1 MSQVAQRP
9 SGFGWQVPEWTK
21 PAVWLSWLAMTQVKI
36 CGLKDPDLVAFA
48 AREGAD
54 WIGFMFPVSPRQVTL
69 AAAET
74 LLLSVGKAVPV
85 AVLLDPPDEE
95 VRAVA
100 ALGFPVLQL
109 HGSETPERV
118 GQIKA
123 MTGAEVW
130 KVLGV
135 RVAEDLARADD
146 YDAADR
152 LLLDAKPPEGDA
164 QKGGHGAAFDWSVLK
179 GWTAPKPWILAGGL
193 TPENVADAIGQT
205 AAPAVDVSSGVERRR
220 GLKDRELVRAFIRA
234 AKGT

>member
-1 MSQVAQRP
+1 M
-9 SGFGWQVPEWTK
+9 PEWTK

-95 VRAVA
+95 VRAVG

-109 HGSETPERV
+109 HGQETPQRV

-130 KVLGV
+130 KVLGI
-135 RVAEDLARADD
+135 RSAEDLARAGD
-146 YDAADR
+146 YGAADR
-152 LLLDAKPPEGDA
+152 MLLDAKPPEGDA
-164 QKGGHGAAFDWSVLK
+164 QKGGHGAAFDWSLLK

-205 AAPAVDVSSGVERRR
+205 AAPAVDVSSGVERIR

-234 AKGT
+234 AKGL

>member
-1 MSQVAQRP
+1 
-9 SGFGWQVPEWTK
+9 
-21 PAVWLSWLAMTQVKI
+21 MTQVKI
-36 CGLKDPDLVAFA
+36 CGLRDPDLVAFA

-69 AAAET
+69 AAART

-85 AVLLDPPDEE
+85 AVLLDPDDAE

-118 GQIKA
+118 AQIKA

-135 RVAEDLARADD
+135 RSAGDLARAAA
-146 YDAADR
+146 YGAADR
-152 LLLDAKPPEGDA
+152 LLLDAAPPEGADRA
-164 QKGGHGAAFDWSVLK
+164 GGHGAAFDWTLLK
-179 GWTAPKPWILAGGL
+179 DWAAPKPWILAGGL
-193 TPENVADAIGQT
+193 TPENVADAIRQT
-205 AAPAVDVSSGVERRR
+205 AAPSVDVSSGVERIR
-220 GLKDRELVRAFIRA
+220 GLKDRELVRAFLRA
-234 AKGT
+234 AKGQ

>member
-1 MSQVAQRP
+1 
-9 SGFGWQVPEWTK
+9 
-21 PAVWLSWLAMTQVKI
+21 MTQVKI

-85 AVLLDPPDEE
+85 AVLLDPPDQE

>member
-1 MSQVAQRP
+1 
-9 SGFGWQVPEWTK
+9 
-21 PAVWLSWLAMTQVKI
+21 MTQVKI

-54 WIGFMFPVSPRQVTL
+54 WIGFMFPASPRQVTL

-109 HGSETPERV
+109 HGAETPERV
-118 GQIKA
+118 VQIKS

-135 RVAEDLARADD
+135 RSEEDLKRAGD

-152 LLLDAKPPEGDA
+152 LLLDAKAPEGADRA
-164 QKGGHGAAFDWSVLK
+164 GGHGTVFDWSLLK
-179 GWTAPKPWILAGGL
+179 DWTAPKPWLLAGGL
-193 TPENVADAIGQT
+193 TPENVADAVRQT
-205 AAPAVDVSSGVERRR
+205 GAPAVDVSSGVERIR

>member
-1 MSQVAQRP
+1 
-9 SGFGWQVPEWTK
+9 
-21 PAVWLSWLAMTQVKI
+21 MTQVKI

-109 HGSETPERV
+109 HGQETPERV

-130 KVLGV
+130 KVLGI
-135 RVAEDLARADD
+135 RSAEDLAQAGD
-146 YDAADR
+146 YGAADR

-164 QKGGHGAAFDWSVLK
+164 QKGGHGAAFDWSLLK

-205 AAPAVDVSSGVERRR
+205 AAPAVDVSSGVETAPGVKDAARIAAF
-220 GLKDRELVRAFIRA
+220 LKAVA
-234 AKGT
+234 

>member
-1 MSQVAQRP
+1 
-9 SGFGWQVPEWTK
+9 
-21 PAVWLSWLAMTQVKI
+21 MTLVKI

-54 WIGFMFPVSPRQVTL
+54 WIRFMFPASPRQVTL

-85 AVLLDPPDEE
+85 AVLLDAPDAE

-118 GQIKA
+118 AEIKA

-135 RVAEDLARADD
+135 RAAGDLDRAAD
-146 YDAADR
+146 YAAADR
-152 LLLDAKPPEGDA
+152 LLLDAKPPEGADRA
-164 QKGGHGAAFDWSVLK
+164 GGHGTVFDWSLLK
-179 GWTAPKPWILAGGL
+179 GWAAPKPWILAGGL
-193 TPENVADAIGQT
+193 TPENVAAAIGQT
-205 AAPAVDVSSGVERRR
+205 AAPAVDVSSGVERIR
-220 GLKDRELVRAFIRA
+220 GLKDRELVRAFLRA

>member
-1 MSQVAQRP
+1 
-9 SGFGWQVPEWTK
+9 
-21 PAVWLSWLAMTQVKI
+21 MTQVKI
-36 CGLKDPDLVAFA
+36 CGLKDPDLVSFA

-85 AVLLDPPDEE
+85 AVLLDPPDQE

-130 KVLGV
+130 KVLGI
-135 RVAEDLARADD
+135 RSAEDLARAGD
-146 YDAADR
+146 YDVADR

-164 QKGGHGAAFDWSVLK
+164 QKGGHGAAFDWRLLK

-205 AAPAVDVSSGVERRR
+205 AAPAVDVSSGVERIR

>member
-1 MSQVAQRP
+1 MS
-9 SGFGWQVPEWTK
+9 K
-21 PAVWLSWLAMTQVKI
+21 VKI
-36 CGLKDPDLVAFA
+36 CGLKDPDLVAFT

-74 LLLSVGKAVPV
+74 LLLSVGRAVPV
-85 AVLLDPPDEE
+85 AVLLDPPDAQ

-109 HGSETPERV
+109 HGLETPDRV
-118 GQIKA
+118 AEIKA

-135 RVAEDLARADD
+135 GSAEDLARAGD

-152 LLLDAKPPEGDA
+152 LLLDAKPPQGNA
-164 QKGGHGAAFDWSVLK
+164 QKGGHGTAFDWAALK
-179 GWTAPKPWILAGGL
+179 GWRAPKPWILAGGL
-193 TPENVADAIGQT
+193 TPETVAGAIAQT
-205 AAPAVDVSSGVERRR
+205 AAPGVDVSSGVERVR
-220 GLKDRELVRAFIRA
+220 GLKDRERVRAFIRA
-234 AKGT
+234 AKGS

>member
-1 MSQVAQRP
+1 MV
-9 SGFGWQVPEWTK
+9 
-21 PAVWLSWLAMTQVKI
+21 MVKI

-85 AVLLDPPDEE
+85 AVLLDPPDDE
-95 VRAVA
+95 VRTVM

-109 HGSETPERV
+109 HGAETPERV
-118 GQIKA
+118 AEIKA
-123 MTGAEVW
+123 ITGVEVW

-135 RVAEDLARADD
+135 RDSRDLERSEA
-146 YDAADR
+146 YSAADR
-152 LLLDAKPPEGDA
+152 LLLDARPPEGDA
-164 QKGGHGAAFDWSVLK
+164 QKGGHGAAFDWGLLK

-193 TPENVADAIGQT
+193 TPENVAGAIRQT
-205 AAPAVDVSSGVERRR
+205 AAPAVDVSSGVERIR
-220 GLKDRELVRAFIRA
+220 GLKDRERVRAFIRA

>member
-1 MSQVAQRP
+1 
-9 SGFGWQVPEWTK
+9 
-21 PAVWLSWLAMTQVKI
+21 MTQVKI

-69 AAAET
+69 ASAET

-85 AVLLDPPDEE
+85 AVLLDPPDAE

-118 GQIKA
+118 AEIKA
-123 MTGAEVW
+123 MTGTAVW
-130 KVLGV
+130 KVLGI
-135 RVAEDLARADD
+135 RDAGDLKRAAN
-146 YDAADR
+146 YAAADR

-164 QKGGHGAAFDWSVLK
+164 QKGGHGAVFDWELLK
-179 GWTAPKPWILAGGL
+179 GWAAPKPWILAGGL
-193 TPENVADAIGQT
+193 TPENVAGAIAQT
-205 AAPAVDVSSGVERRR
+205 GAAAVDVSSGVERVR

-234 AKGT
+234 AKGL

>member
-1 MSQVAQRP
+1 
-9 SGFGWQVPEWTK
+9 
-21 PAVWLSWLAMTQVKI
+21 MTLVKI

-54 WIGFMFPVSPRQVTL
+54 WIGFMFPASPRQVTL

-85 AVLLDPPDEE
+85 AVLLDAPDAE

-118 GQIKA
+118 AEIKA

-135 RVAEDLARADD
+135 RAVEDLDRAAD
-146 YDAADR
+146 YAAADR
-152 LLLDAKPPEGDA
+152 LLLDAKPPEGADRA
-164 QKGGHGAAFDWSVLK
+164 GGHGAAFDWTLLK
-179 GWTAPKPWILAGGL
+179 GWAAPKPWILAGGL
-193 TPENVADAIGQT
+193 TPENVAAAIGQT
-205 AAPAVDVSSGVERRR
+205 AAPAVDVSSGVERIR
-220 GLKDRELVRAFIRA
+220 GLKDRELVRGFIRA
-234 AKGT
+234 AKGI

>member
-1 MSQVAQRP
+1 
-9 SGFGWQVPEWTK
+9 
-21 PAVWLSWLAMTQVKI
+21 MTLVKI

-54 WIGFMFPVSPRQVTL
+54 WIGFMFPASPRQVTL

-85 AVLLDPPDEE
+85 AVLLDPPDAE

-109 HGSETPERV
+109 HGQETPERLAE
-118 GQIKA
+118 IKA
-123 MTGAEVW
+123 TTGAEVW

-135 RVAEDLARADD
+135 REAGDLERAAD
-146 YDAADR
+146 YTAADR
-152 LLLDAKPPEGDA
+152 LLLDAKPPEGADRA
-164 QKGGHGAAFDWSVLK
+164 GGHGTTFDWSLLRD
-179 GWTAPKPWILAGGL
+179 WAAPKPWILAGGL
-193 TPENVADAIGQT
+193 TPQNVAAAIGQT
-205 AAPAVDVSSGVERRR
+205 AAPAVDVSSGVERVR

-234 AKGT
+234 AKGH

>member
-1 MSQVAQRP
+1 
-9 SGFGWQVPEWTK
+9 
-21 PAVWLSWLAMTQVKI
+21 MTLVKI

-54 WIGFMFPVSPRQVTL
+54 WIGFMFPASPRQVTL

-85 AVLLDPPDEE
+85 AVLLDPPDAE

-109 HGSETPERV
+109 HGRETPERV
-118 GQIKA
+118 AEIKA
-123 MTGAEVW
+123 TTGAEVW

-135 RVAEDLARADD
+135 REAGDLERAGD
-146 YDAADR
+146 YTSADR
-152 LLLDAKPPEGDA
+152 LLLDAKPPEGADRA
-164 QKGGHGAAFDWSVLK
+164 GGHGSTFDWSLLRD
-179 GWTAPKPWILAGGL
+179 WAAPKPWILAGGL
-193 TPENVADAIGQT
+193 TPENVAAAIGQT
-205 AAPAVDVSSGVERRR
+205 AAPAVDVSSGVERVR

-234 AKGT
+234 AKGH

>member
-1 MSQVAQRP
+1 M
-9 SGFGWQVPEWTK
+9 PEWTK

-109 HGSETPERV
+109 HGQETPERV

>member
-1 MSQVAQRP
+1 
-9 SGFGWQVPEWTK
+9 
-21 PAVWLSWLAMTQVKI
+21 MTQVKI

-100 ALGFPVLQL
+100 SLGFPVLQL

-130 KVLGV
+130 KVLGI
-135 RVAEDLARADD
+135 RSAEDLARAGD

-164 QKGGHGAAFDWSVLK
+164 QKGGHGAAFDWSLLK

-205 AAPAVDVSSGVERRR
+205 AAPAVDVSSGVERIR

-234 AKGT
+234 AKGF